1 MPDDVA
7 LQVAQAPAQPAA
19 LGRSGRTQVLAFVV
33 DAETEA
39 VLRLGL
45 LAAAQ
50 EDIIVQR
57 GDSRSAIAAMSKM
70 PTPRVL
76 VVDISGDEQPMSTLT
91 ALSEVVEPD
100 VRVLVIGDR
109 QDVDLYRQLTR
120 NMGVGEYLYKPL
132 NAEVVA
138 QHFGPFIAPPSVSAA
153 QLQGGRIL
161 ALTGVCGGAGATTL
175 AANLAWFLATE
186 AKRHTV
192 LLDAD
197 LYTGTAAMLLG
208 AKTGGGLRLA
218 LETPERVDAL
228 FMERIA
234 QPAADRLVV
243 IAGEEKLTERMT
255 IAEGAAQ
262 RLLQGLRQRY
272 NYVVAD
278 VPFAPLAWYGELLD
292 QARQRVLVMEPT
304 LQAVR
309 DALRLMALPMGTQQT
324 RQSMLVLNKLGA
336 PGTMTQRQIE
346 DALQHKV
353 AAVVPF
359 LPRVVN
365 AGATMGTPA
374 AASRGGFRTAIA
386 ELAREVAASSLVT
399 APATRFGR
407 LFGRRTA
414 R

>member
-1 MPDDVA
+1 MPSDSATLV
-7 LQVAQAPAQPAA
+7 APAGAPPT
-19 LGRSGRTQVLAFVV
+19 SGRAGRTRVLTFVI

-45 LAAAQ
+45 LAASQ
-50 EDIIVQR
+50 DDLVVQR
-57 GDSRSAIAAMSKM
+57 GDSRTAIAALRKM
-70 PTPRVL
+70 QTPRVL
-76 VVDISGDEQPMSTLT
+76 VVDISSDEQPLSTLT

-120 NMGVGEYLYKPL
+120 TLGVGEYLYKPL

-138 QHFGPFIAPPSVSAA
+138 QHFGPFIAPANVSTT
-153 QLQGGRIL
+153 QLHGARML
-161 ALTGVCGGAGATTL
+161 AFTAVCGGAGATTL
-175 AANLAWFLATE
+175 AANLAWYLATE

-192 LLDAD
+192 LLDAN

-208 AKTGGGLRLA
+208 AQTGGGLRLA
-218 LETPERVDAL
+218 LETPERVDGL

-243 IAGEEKLTERMT
+243 IAGEEKLTERTM
-255 IAEGAAQ
+255 IAEGAVQ

-278 VPFAPLAWYGELLD
+278 VPLVPGAWYNELLD

-309 DALRLMALPMGTQQT
+309 DSLRLMALPMGAQQSNRGKSVGNPAFFSCFGST
-324 RQSMLVLNKLGA
+324 RS
-336 PGTMTQRQIE
+336 
-346 DALQHKV
+346 DAL
-353 AAVVPF
+353 
-359 LPRVVN
+359 R
-365 AGATMGTPA
+365 MC
-374 AASRGGFRTAIA
+374 
-386 ELAREVAASSLVT
+386 
-399 APATRFGR
+399 
-407 LFGRRTA
+407 RRH
-414 R
+414 RPCPG